1 MTIGE
6 KIKEFRKKAGFTQ
19 KQLAIKCG
27 VAEITIRQYESGK
40 RQPRIEQLQIIAKAL
55 NMYLFEFMDDDYFDA
70 ATDEEP
76 GSEERELDFL
86 EQKTKV
92 IKEILQNKNI
102 SEQEKQKMLN
112 NHITQTAILSSY
124 HAEEAQLGRKFLLDM
139 LFEQLNDDGQEK
151 AIEHI
156 EMLTKIPDYQK
167 GVIDLMAGT
176 KAVMDKVPIEEN
188 VTIEMITDDD
198 KKEEASAEED

>member
-19 KQLAIKCG
+19 KQLASKCG

-40 RQPRIEQLQIIAKAL
+40 RQPRIEQLQIISKAL
-55 NMYLFEFMDDDYFDA
+55 NMYLFEFMDDEYFDA

-86 EQKTKV
+86 EQKTKT

-102 SEQEKQKMLN
+102 SEQEKQKMLS
-112 NHITQTAILSSY
+112 NHIMQTAIMSSY

-139 LFEQLNDDGQEK
+139 LFEQLNADGQEK

-156 EMLTKIPDYQK
+156 EMLAKIPEY
-167 GVIDLMAGT
+167 
-176 KAVMDKVPIEEN
+176 
-188 VTIEMITDDD
+188 
-198 KKEEASAEED
+198 KKEEKTPSMSLIEEEKNKTINRKTEED

>member
-19 KQLAIKCG
+19 KQLASKCG

-40 RQPRIEQLQIIAKAL
+40 RQPRIEQLQIISKAL
-55 NMYLFEFMDDDYFDA
+55 NMYLFEFMDDEYFDA

-86 EQKTKV
+86 EQKTKT

-102 SEQEKQKMLN
+102 SEQEKQKMLS
-112 NHITQTAILSSY
+112 NHIMQTAIMSSY

-139 LFEQLNDDGQEK
+139 LFEQLNADGQEK
-151 AIEHI
+151 AIEQV
-156 EMLTKIPDYQK
+156 EMLTKIPGYRK
-167 GVIDLMAGT
+167 EEETTSMSL
-176 KAVMDKVPIEEN
+176 IEE
-188 VTIEMITDDD
+188 E
-198 KKEEASAEED
+198 KKENIDKRTEGD